1 MKTNFIVK
9 QALADRGAEREL
21 MMIKIDCYSC
31 SWNGLYN
38 DYKEHLG
45 QIHAYLECSN
55 CHKHFFSTNLYEE
68 HLQELCENRSVQCGL
83 PGCIE
88 RIKWS
93 EIGKHFLCETHQKI
107 LLEVITQYF
116 FLKKCLANNV
126 NCSTTTF
133 NVVSNI
139 EQELTTVQE
148 NINTLLPGV
157 ENSLNNCARLKSEHD
172 QIKATCDNLTSQ
184 RTTVRKMIQD
194 GNEIT
199 NKYIQEQ
206 NEMEKQ
212 IDHINKLQII
222 TKTFTLDSDSTA
234 TFAFIKHSHEMNV
247 PFSIYSPR
255 FKTSQF
261 GYCFMIRVCSTIIS
275 ENENQEYLS
284 IYITLLRGEFDPILL
299 YPFPYNIYLC
309 LCDQSN
315 QRKHIVSI
323 IKADANKLS
332 FMRPTSEK
340 NDEVGIIKFCP
351 LNFLKNG
358 QNNYLKDDIFFIRIF
373 IDFMNNGINPFNVII
388 ERSNIK

>member
-1 MKTNFIVK
+1 
-9 QALADRGAEREL
+9 
-21 MMIKIDCYSC
+21 
-31 SWNGLYN
+31 
-38 DYKEHLG
+38 
-45 QIHAYLECSN
+45 
-55 CHKHFFSTNLYEE
+55 
-68 HLQELCENRSVQCGL
+68 
-83 PGCIE
+83 
-88 RIKWS
+88 
-93 EIGKHFLCETHQKI
+93 
-107 LLEVITQYF
+107 
-116 FLKKCLANNV
+116 
-126 NCSTTTF
+126 
-133 NVVSNI
+133 
-139 EQELTTVQE
+139 
-148 NINTLLPGV
+148 
-157 ENSLNNCARLKSEHD
+157 
-172 QIKATCDNLTSQ
+172 
-184 RTTVRKMIQD
+184 
-194 GNEIT
+194 
-199 NKYIQEQ
+199 
-206 NEMEKQ
+206 MEKQ